1 MLDTLAFIL
10 AGGKG
15 ERLAPLTN
23 RRAKPAVRFGGC
35 YRIIDFTLSNCV
47 CSGIRRVIVL
57 PQYRSFSL
65 TQHLLQ
71 GWNIFSPEVE
81 EYIYAVVPQQTGQ
94 EGWYQG
100 TADAIYH
107 NLDFIPP
114 MSPATV
120 LVLAGDHI
128 YKMNYAEM
136 VQQHRQTAADVTL
149 GVIEVP
155 RCFGHQFGILII
167 EENGQIVG
175 FEEKPTHPAGL
186 RTDPERAYASMG
198 IYCFQ
203 PQVLRTVVEEDA
215 KLGGEHDFGKNVM
228 PRMIGRYQVMAYHF
242 KDENKK
248 APRYW
253 RDVGTIDAY
262 WEANMDLVA
271 VDPLFNLYDRDWP
284 LRTYQG
290 QYPPAK
296 FVWGEEGPGGRLG
309 MAVDSIV
316 SAGCI
321 ISGGRVYRSVLSPNV
336 RIHSYAE
343 VRDSI
348 VFDGVEVGRGA
359 QVQRAIVDEGVKVP
373 PGMIIGYDRA
383 DDARR
388 FPVSEGGIVVV
399 SDDLH

>member
-1 MLDTLAFIL
+1 MIDTLAFIL

-23 RRAKPAVRFGGC
+23 RRAKPAVRFGGS

-71 GWNIFSPEVE
+71 GWNILSPEVD
-81 EYIYAVVPQQTGQ
+81 EYIYAVMPQQTGE

-100 TADAIYH
+100 TADAIYR
-107 NLDFIPP
+107 NLDFITAMPP
-114 MSPATV
+114 AAV
-120 LVLAGDHI
+120 LVLGGDHI
-128 YKMNYAEM
+128 YKMNYADM
-136 VQQHRQTAADVTL
+136 VQQHRHREADVTV
-149 GVIEVP
+149 GVLEVP
-155 RCFGHQFGILII
+155 RGVGHQFGIVTI
-167 EENGQIVG
+167 EEDGRIIS
-175 FEEKPTHPAGL
+175 FEEKPAHPTGL
-186 RTDPERAYASMG
+186 PADPERAYASMG

-203 PQVLRTVVEEDA
+203 PCVLRTVLEEDA
-215 KLGGEHDFGKNVM
+215 QLGGEHDFGKNVI
-228 PRMIGRYQVMAYHF
+228 PRMIGRYHAIAYNF

-248 APRYW
+248 TPRYW

-271 VDPLFNLYDRDWP
+271 MDPLFNLYDREWP

-296 FVWGEEGPGGRLG
+296 FVWAQEGPGGRLG

-321 ISGGRVYRSVLSPNV
+321 ISGGRVYHSILSPNV
-336 RIHSYAE
+336 RLHSYAE

-348 VFDGVEVGRGA
+348 LFDGVDVGRGA
-359 QVQRAIVDEGVKVP
+359 RVQRAIVDEGVMIP
-373 PGMIIGYDRA
+373 PGMVIGYDPVE
-383 DDARR
+383 DKRR
-388 FPVSEGGIVVV
+388 FAVSGQGIVVV
-399 SDDLH
+399 SDA